1 MGAPALAER
10 AQVQLGLRFTGDGL
24 APRRARAASRDE
36 LPAQGLCASLAQ
48 PQVERCHSQ
57 ERPVPPPRRQALLTT
72 LRELLY
78 TASRLEWQAPIG
90 AAFRDGRRGLEVV
103 AAAGATVLTCG
114 TAVHCSH
121 VAHRTSSHVHLLLS
135 LYIHCAACTHT
146 RPRDES
152 RR

>member
-1 MGAPALAER
+1 MGDIPESSIAAR
-10 AQVQLGLRFTGDGL
+10 RL

-36 LPAQGLCASLAQ
+36 LPAQGLCASLTQ
-48 PQVERCHSQ
+48 PQVERRHSQ
-57 ERPVPPPRRQALLTT
+57 ERPVPPPQRQALLTT

-121 VAHRTSSHVHLLLS
+121 VAHRTSSHVHRLLS
-135 LYIHCAACTHT
+135 LYIHCAVLLVHILG
-146 RPRDES
+146 PEMSPEDE
-152 RR
+152 